1 MKTWKSKRG
10 VYLIAEVGGNH
21 EGDFEKAIE
30 LAELACK
37 SGADAVKFQ
46 IYSADSLVSKMEEPK
61 RHAHFKKLE
70 LLPEQHIAL
79 AEICR
84 DNGVTYTASVW
95 DMNALEW
102 IDPYMKFY
110 KIGSGDLTA
119 YPILEK
125 IARIGKPI
133 IVSTG
138 LATLEEIKGTVQF
151 LQSINDRYKQRD
163 YLALLQCTTSY
174 PNIESEVN
182 LRVMKTLKKEFS
194 LTVGYSDH
202 TRDSY
207 AAQIAVA
214 MGAEIL
220 ELHFTD
226 NKLRENFRDHQIS
239 FTNDDIQKLV
249 CDLERIKTLEGSLIK
264 KPTEG
269 EIKSGHIKSF
279 RRGVYALRDI
289 TKEEII
295 DEYNSGLLRPKQDLD
310 LDAYKDW
317 KGKKLNRSVKKFH
330 RIDQSFLY

>member
-1 MKTWKSKRG
+1 MKTWKGKHG
-10 VYLIAEVGGNH
+10 VYLIAEIGGNH
-21 EGDFEKAIE
+21 EGDFNKAIE

-37 SGADAVKFQ
+37 SGTDAVKFQ
-46 IYSADSLVSKMEEPK
+46 IYSADSLVSKIEDPE

-174 PNIESEVN
+174 PNIESEAN

-202 TRDSY
+202 TREGY

-226 NKLRENFRDHQIS
+226 DKLRENFRDHKVS
-239 FTNDDIQKLV
+239 FTENDIR
-249 CDLERIKTLEGSLIK
+249 DLISTIK
-264 KPTEG
+264 KIRTLQGSSKKEPTEG
-269 EIKSGHIKSF
+269 ETKSGHIESF
-279 RRGVYALRDI
+279 RRGIYASRDI
-289 TKEEII
+289 KENEILSSS
-295 DEYNSGLLRPKQDLD
+295 DLKCLRPQRGVDPRSYRELQ
-310 LDAYKDW
+310 
-317 KGKKLNRSVKKFH
+317 GEKLNRSVTKFE
-330 RIDQSFLY
+330 RIGRSVK